1 MLDAEDDGCGRR
13 CSRSSSPQA
22 LGRRG
27 LGEEEARERRFQPGT
42 RRGELGARCRRRK
55 GEAAALRRWWCSRA
69 DEAGRRDGGRRRGE
83 VAGEARP
90 WQDPTDPDG
99 AALEGDARQ
108 RVEGGR
114 DEGDRAGLRAREVGI
129 GRWVR
134 AMRRWREDEGDGD
147 RAEGRLGLGS
157 GVAGPWA

>member
-1 MLDAEDDGCGRR
+1 M
-13 CSRSSSPQA
+13 
-22 LGRRG
+22 
-27 LGEEEARERRFQPGT
+27 
-42 RRGELGARCRRRK
+42 
-55 GEAAALRRWWCSRA
+55 
-69 DEAGRRDGGRRRGE
+69 EAGRRAE
-83 VAGEARP
+83 LCEGEAGP
-90 WQDPTDPDG
+90 WQDPMDPDG

-157 GVAGPWA
+157 GVAAGPESPVGSAQVERKWPEAWLGSLSLLKEKIMELKKEKKERLGEEVGHTNNFPGLTKTSLIQEK